1 MEERK
6 KKDGGERK
14 KKNIGAFFS
23 FEVQVLQTV
32 SRQQRSKNELA
43 DILEAVPLSYQNVVA
58 AMPVM
63 LQQKYDSVRQFWRQR
78 GQLSAHRA
86 LLCHWEPFRDA
97 EFTRDIH
104 WIGSTTCWFS
114 LIESC
119 ISLLWVTLYEP
130 ECINFILFFSYLYA
144 ILFLCY
150 KMLFTTRGEL
160 FSNLFV
166 GHFVQTTFIL
176 FFWRSRSHMCCFRSA
191 KVKNNNIYLCV
202 QYR

>member
-63 LQQKYDSVRQFWRQR
+63 LQQKYDSVRQF
-78 GQLSAHRA
+78 
-86 LLCHWEPFRDA
+86 
-97 EFTRDIH
+97 
-104 WIGSTTCWFS
+104 
-114 LIESC
+114 
-119 ISLLWVTLYEP
+119 
-130 ECINFILFFSYLYA
+130 
-144 ILFLCY
+144 
-150 KMLFTTRGEL
+150 
-160 FSNLFV
+160 
-166 GHFVQTTFIL
+166 
-176 FFWRSRSHMCCFRSA
+176 
-191 KVKNNNIYLCV
+191 
-202 QYR
+202 